1 VTSSFVVVESTSVVV
16 ELIFASQDSPSHPS
30 LTLELVG
37 LLVGHSSTVLN
48 GSEHSN
54 CYSMRSWGGFATLDC
69 RCWSMGCSW
78 EDNWFVPHS
87 SLALDLQMN
96 TNGKFH

>member
-1 VTSSFVVVESTSVVV
+1 MSSFVVVE
-16 ELIFASQDSPSHPS
+16 LLFASQDSLSHPF

-37 LLVGHSSTVLN
+37 LLVGRSSVALD
-48 GSEHSN
+48 GSEHSD

-78 EDNWFVPHS
+78 EDNCFVPHS
-87 SLALDLQMN
+87 LLALDLQMN
-96 TNGKFH
+96 TNGKFQ